1 MERPNHS
8 SSTTWRRQLRREPFL
23 SRGGCAICSGA
34 LAHWG
39 RGDAPPPRLSVQVA
53 PTQHPVHTFLAQTD
67 LLFSASSLYFGPH
80 PQKTRKIH
88 SLWTLASRQRTYRED
103 PGVVSL
109 SLLTQS
115 FPKHREAHRA
125 FGARPAAPRTTA
137 FCAARRR
144 DAVILSHP
152 R

>member
-1 MERPNHS
+1 MERTNHS

-23 SRGGCAICSGA
+23 GRGGCAICSGA

-39 RGDAPPPRLSVQVA
+39 RGDAPPPALACKSPPHSTQCIHSWPRPIYCLA
-53 PTQHPVHTFLAQTD
+53 PAPSTLVLTP
-67 LLFSASSLYFGPH
+67 P
-80 PQKTRKIH
+80 KNRKIH
-88 SLWTLASRQRTYRED
+88 SLWTLAFRQRTYRED

-115 FPKHREAHRA
+115 YPKHREHT
-125 FGARPAAPRTTA
+125 RPSGLGQQLRERQLSAQRV
-137 FCAARRR
+137 
-144 DAVILSHP
+144 DAM